1 MPLNDKT
8 LSLINFYEQKID
20 LDNSQLEQLK
30 IIENKY
36 NTKTGTGLTNRDQIT
51 VYGPE
56 ETLSYYDYPIKQIDK
71 KIVEINTQINA
82 LQNSLAVV
90 ASDSVS
96 SGCGTTSAGI
106 TTVYRDDL
114 TYQGFK
120 YEDPNPFE
128 TKTGSITV
136 SNAGIGTINKIVKVG
151 ISSYYNNT
159 ETCYDP
165 LLGCGCDGFASS
177 ITTLESQIV
186 ELQNER
192 KKYINKVNDL
202 KEFRIEVELQN
213 YAYKT
218 TRKKLKKQ
226 IQKSEKIL
234 NFLKNPDNAEFL

>member
-1 MPLNDKT
+1 MSLNEKT
-8 LSLINFYEQKID
+8 QSLISFYEQKID

-36 NTKTGTGLTNRDQIT
+36 DTKTGTGLTNREQIT

-71 KIVEINTQINA
+71 KIVEINAQINT

-90 ASDSVS
+90 ASDSVA

-114 TYQGFK
+114 KYQGFK

-128 TKTGSITV
+128 SKSGSITI
-136 SNAGIGTINKIVKVG
+136 SNAGIGTRSKIEQVG
-151 ISSYYNNT
+151 IGSYYNDT
-159 ETCYDP
+159 ATCYDFS
-165 LLGCGCDGFASS
+165 LGCGCPEFASS
-177 ITTLESQIV
+177 IVSLESQILT
-186 ELQNER
+186 LQNER

-202 KEFRIEVELQN
+202 KEFRIEIELQN

-226 IQKSEKIL
+226 IQKSQKIL
-234 NFLKNPDNAEFL
+234 NFLNDPDNAEFL